1 MFSILDSSF
10 TIAFTHAHSDNF
22 FTERSFLFTTIVKKQ
37 RVYMVVLGKEKNLSF
52 STNFFLASLV
62 PERLETSVKKFH
74 GKKLSRIIS
83 DRMKLELKIK
93 DF

>member
-1 MFSILDSSF
+1 
-10 TIAFTHAHSDNF
+10 
-22 FTERSFLFTTIVKKQ
+22 
-37 RVYMVVLGKEKNLSF
+37 MVVLGKEKNLSF

-74 GKKLSRIIS
+74 GKKLSRVIS